1 MSDLPIKKI
10 RIEEEEIEDLLR
22 SIRPE
27 PGERY
32 HQCMRRAPWASNTGE
47 YRSAWMKKQRFAFV
61 AAVMLLSVILLA
73 TPAGKVLAD
82 ALMQFFTRA
91 QGNTLPVPT
100 DQIAPPAPTRTPA
113 PTHALALHPAG
124 EIVTPTPTIT
134 PTLHS
139 QAGVMQDMTLLEA
152 EAAIG
157 FDLYEPLE
165 LPRNYRLIR
174 IQYDSQQQAVTMLYA
189 SPKAATGEFFSITQ
203 GKHLPPFEVG
213 ADAAVETISI
223 GATSAEFVRGLWF
236 TPAGS
241 DQAYWEDR
249 SEIYTLRWQVEDVTI
264 DIQFVLNESFSP
276 AYLERDEMLAVGRAI
291 ARCPE
296 SNDFDCQLMQA
307 AAAVGFTP
315 WQFPGTPEGYEYLR
329 NDYRPGQ
336 SAYWY
341 GKGDAQLWIVQ
352 SDHELSAP
360 DEAVWFKAPQ
370 DAIQTVSVDRQ
381 PAEYVRGQ
389 FRPSADGANAVWDG
403 QAAVERLRWQNG
415 GLWFEL
421 NHTGGAAQAA
431 HYLVAL
437 AEQLEAQPAV
447 DEAAT
452 PTPGMGWEQAFT
464 GIDAV
469 ETAAGYPIYQ
479 PDVLPEGLA
488 FSHARYEPSSHSVML
503 FYGSFGAD
511 LIRSNGPVLI
521 VYQRPLTGEGTPNAA
536 ASDTGYPAEAI
547 QIVEVN
553 GYPGTIYRGSLSTG
567 LYVEGQPTSTPAW
580 TDEYGEISLDWTTE
594 DWMFS
599 LRFSGSSGARLT
611 QEDLIAIA
619 ESLR

>member
-1 MSDLPIKKI
+1 
-10 RIEEEEIEDLLR
+10 
-22 SIRPE
+22 
-27 PGERY
+27 
-32 HQCMRRAPWASNTGE
+32 
-47 YRSAWMKKQRFAFV
+47 MKKQRFAFV

-165 LPRNYRLIR
+165 LPRDYRLIR
-174 IQYDSQQQAVTMLYA
+174 IQYDSQQQAVTLLYA

-223 GATSAEFVRGLWF
+223 GATSAEFVRGMWF

-249 SEIYTLRWQVEDVTI
+249 SEIYTLRWQMEDVTI

-276 AYLERDEMLAVGRAI
+276 AYLERDEMLAV
-291 ARCPE
+291 ARSLRQCKTGEACPVK
-296 SNDFDCQLMQA
+296 N
-307 AAAVGFTP
+307 
-315 WQFPGTPEGYEYLR
+315 
-329 NDYRPGQ
+329 
-336 SAYWY
+336 
-341 GKGDAQLWIVQ
+341 
-352 SDHELSAP
+352 
-360 DEAVWFKAPQ
+360 
-370 DAIQTVSVDRQ
+370 
-381 PAEYVRGQ
+381 
-389 FRPSADGANAVWDG
+389 
-403 QAAVERLRWQNG
+403 
-415 GLWFEL
+415 
-421 NHTGGAAQAA
+421 
-431 HYLVAL
+431 
-437 AEQLEAQPAV
+437 
-447 DEAAT
+447 AAT

-464 GIDAV
+464 DVAGL
-469 ETAAGYPIYQ
+469 ETATGYDVLEPA
-479 PDVLPEGLA
+479 VLPEGLS
-488 FSHARYEPSSHSVML
+488 FSHARFEPSSRSVML

-521 VYQRPLTGEGTPNAA
+521 VYQRPLTGEVTPNAA